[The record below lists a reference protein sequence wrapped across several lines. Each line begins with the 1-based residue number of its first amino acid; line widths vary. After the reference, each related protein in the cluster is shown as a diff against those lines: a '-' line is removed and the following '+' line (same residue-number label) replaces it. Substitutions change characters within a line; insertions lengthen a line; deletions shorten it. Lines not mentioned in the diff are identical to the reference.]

1 MKEISPFLFQNWL
14 WWSIFIRAYWLYLLS
29 MSFSNG
35 IADFYF
41 LYVVIPIFYLIG
53 TFHIYEKQKDCL
65 KPQIILII
73 INLID
78 ISLHSIVLGIYI
90 FFLKALDLSSTAL
103 EIFNCVV
110 ILLAFFKSMDNI
122 LGQIDAFLSIGKVK
136 KKIK

>member
-1 MKEISPFLFQNWL
+1 
-14 WWSIFIRAYWLYLLS
+14 

-136 KKIK
+136 KKNQIII

>member
-1 MKEISPFLFQNWL
+1 
-14 WWSIFIRAYWLYLLS
+14 

-90 FFLKALDLSSTAL
+90 FFLKALDLSSAAL

>member
-1 MKEISPFLFQNWL
+1 
-14 WWSIFIRAYWLYLLS
+14 

-136 KKIK
+136 KKSNNHMKLKRFGKNHPFFIL